1 MCMCLEKWNIQ
12 MEIKESKSKEIKES
26 KESKEI
32 KEIKSKESKNFKF
45 KKMIYHTYMFEPS
58 EPIVYFIIGMYLD
71 EKNKII

>member
-12 MEIKESKSKEIKES
+12 MEIKDKS

-32 KEIKSKESKNFKF
+32 KSKEIKSKESKNFKF
-45 KKMIYHTYMFEPS
+45 KKMIYQTYMFEPS

>member
-12 MEIKESKSKEIKES
+12 MEIKDKSKKNNVKESNVKENNVKES
-26 KESKEI
+26 KI
-32 KEIKSKESKNFKF
+32 FKF